1 MGGSTLS
8 IGRSRASLNKS
19 QFLPMM
25 MLDKK
30 SDIEMT
36 VLHKVRNVRL
46 LICNFLTGMKFVD
59 ESLTLFKTL
68 NSKWRRISL

>member
-8 IGRSRASLNKS
+8 IGISRASLNKS

-36 VLHKVRNVRL
+36 VIHKVRNV
-46 LICNFLTGMKFVD
+46 INFKM
-59 ESLTLFKTL
+59 
-68 NSKWRRISL
+68 